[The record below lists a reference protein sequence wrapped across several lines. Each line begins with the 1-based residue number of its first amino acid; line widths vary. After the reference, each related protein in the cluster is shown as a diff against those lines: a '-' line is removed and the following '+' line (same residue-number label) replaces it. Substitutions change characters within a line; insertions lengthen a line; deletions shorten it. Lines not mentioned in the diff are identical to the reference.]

1 MEEERKLY
9 PMQFCSQLDE
19 YNWGSEDFRLADLGY
34 KDSLVRE
41 GWLAGNSMGEIMD
54 TYIDRVVGDNVYEYY
69 GRQFPVGVKNIH
81 VSGKMPLQV
90 NPDDILAAERYDFLG
105 KDKYW
110 YVTRAGKD
118 AKIMLG
124 FRKDTDASEVWSKC
138 LDGSVD
144 GIMNIV
150 APHAGQ
156 MIRIAPGTPHA
167 AEGDMD
173 IIEVSEASPLDFCMC
188 GWGEPVS
195 EDQFD
200 TALSMVDALEFIDY
214 RKYSESQAEPA
225 FTCRKME
232 LKDPLHIYSQ
242 AEGAFM
248 VYTCVKGKASIQL
261 RVLGQQVDYP
271 LQTGDTIL
279 IPSECI
285 DYYLVP
291 DDEGSIVL
299 ETTVERNENDPYID
313 ITKEARIPGED
324 YEEDNETI

>member
-1 MEEERKLY
+1 
-9 PMQFCSQLDE
+9 MQFCSQLDE
-19 YNWGSEDFRLADLGY
+19 YSWGSEDFRLADLGY

-41 GWLAGNSMGEIMD
+41 GWLAGNSIGEIMD

-81 VSGKMPLQV
+81 VKGKMPLQV
-90 NPDDILAAERYDFLG
+90 HPDDGIGVERYDLLG

-110 YVTRAGKD
+110 YVTRVGKD
-118 AKIMLG
+118 AKVLLG
-124 FRKDTDASEVWSKC
+124 FRKDTDAGEVYSKC
-138 LDGSVD
+138 LDGTVD
-144 GIMNIV
+144 DIMNII

-156 MIRIAPGTPHA
+156 MLRIAPGTPHA

-173 IIEVSEASPLDFCMC
+173 IIEISEASPLDFCMC

-195 EDQFD
+195 EEQFD
-200 TALSMVDALEFIDY
+200 TTLSMVDALEFINY
-214 RKYSESQAEPA
+214 GKYAESTTEPA
-225 FTCRKME
+225 FTSRKME
-232 LKDPLHIYSQ
+232 LSDPLHIYSE

-248 VYTCVKGKASIQL
+248 VYTCVKGSASIQI

-271 LQTGDTIL
+271 MQTGDTIL

-285 DYYLVP
+285 DYYLIPTADASV
-291 DDEGSIVL
+291 VL
-299 ETTVERNENDPYID
+299 ETTVERNDADPYID
-313 ITKEARIPGED
+313 LTKEPVIPGED